1 MPTFEELGLSPEL
14 SECCRR
20 IGWKYPMPIQV
31 AVLSHALKG
40 KDVIGTSETG
50 SGKTAAFLLPIL
62 QCWLSAGRPTGYA
75 LILAP
80 TRELVLQIAETAN
93 LLMQDF
99 DYSKLTVSGAGG
111 KLNVIRLIGG
121 EDAVEQAIA
130 LAWCR
135 HHIIVATPG
144 RLLEHMKQS
153 PGFAQHHLSKMK
165 HLVLDE
171 ADRML
176 SMEFADDID
185 ALLSVFER
193 PVALLAPSKHPNRA
207 KKGQSYLDRI
217 QQEREA
223 EGNESGKK
231 ENVYQHKGA
240 RFPHPQTHLY
250 TATMTKDVGKLR
262 RAALNRDAVF
272 CGVSPSDG
280 QTGDTA
286 QTTVGQVVG
295 SAAVGLPAG
304 LAHFCLPVRR
314 TDKLAV
320 LDWLV
325 ECALKGSTEAQKM
338 GNEQEDFR
346 IIVFCA
352 RCHETRYLAGFL
364 CERGHPAVGLT
375 GRLRQSERKRVLSE
389 FCEGRAKVLV
399 ATDVA
404 SRGLDLPLV
413 AMVINYGTPLTAK
426 IYRHRVGRTA
436 RAGRRG
442 TAVTVITRD
451 DGAAYL
457 ELEAALLPP
466 ASRGAEHGSLPR
478 WPTPLPPEKT
488 GPRDRGGTCLLPM
501 STRRRLAEE
510 AWSRA
515 AKALRQEEERRIEE
529 LRAAGASS
537 ESEDGAATDRSD
549 VDQDGELELANQHW
563 ASGAAG
569 IEAARRA
576 YAEASRQR
584 KRRNATQEE
593 EGVAEL
599 GASEDEEENEG
610 RGNLQFEQPIKK
622 KRQAAAQQRKKMK
635 KKESRVKHDVLS

>member
-1 MPTFEELGLSPEL
+1 MSSPSADIISSARPIRLFEHTLQAANILGELTLCPPH
-14 SECCRR
+14 C
-20 IGWKYPMPIQV
+20 
-31 AVLSHALKG
+31 
-40 KDVIGTSETG
+40 
-50 SGKTAAFLLPIL
+50 AANP
-62 QCWLSAGRPTGYA
+62 CWLSAGQPTGYA

-80 TRELVLQIAETAN
+80 TRELVCQIVETAN

-99 DYSKLTVSGAGG
+99 DYSKMAASGTES

-121 EDAVEQAIA
+121 EDAVEQAIS

-153 PGFAQHHLSKMK
+153 PGFAQHHLSTMK

-185 ALLSVFER
+185 ALLNVFEK
-193 PVALLAPSKHPNRA
+193 PVALLAPLKHPNRTR
-207 KKGQSYLDRI
+207 KGQTYLDKI
-217 QQEREA
+217 QQARETKTT
-223 EGNESGKK
+223 ESGKK
-231 ENVYQHKGA
+231 GDPEVRRFGYCPPTLAQVLVPSVAENTYQHKGA

-250 TATMTKDVGKLR
+250 TATMTRDVGKLR
-262 RAALNRDAVF
+262 RVALNRDAVF
-272 CGVSPSDG
+272 CGVSSSSVADAAIG
-280 QTGDTA
+280 QTDGSATL
-286 QTTVGQVVG
+286 GQVVG
-295 SAAVGLPAG
+295 SAAVDLPAG

-325 ECALKGSTEAQKM
+325 ECALSGSTGAQKM
-338 GNEQEDFR
+338 EEEEGPLRMLFFSKDQNISLSDGKWLPPLHPAAINSDLVCPVLDRFLTFLVSSALDFR

-352 RCHETRYLAGFL
+352 RCHEARYLAGFL
-364 CERGHPAVGLT
+364 CERGRPAVGLT

-389 FCEGRAKVLV
+389 FSEGRAKVLV

-442 TAVTVITRD
+442 IAVTVITRD

-457 ELEAALLPP
+457 ELETALLSSSS
-466 ASRGAEHGSLPR
+466 SRGAEHRSLPR
-478 WPTPLPPEKT
+478 WPTPLPPEQA
-488 GPRDRGGTCLLPM
+488 PRDRGGIGAGLLPM

-515 AKALRQEEERRIEE
+515 AKVCLA
-529 LRAAGASS
+529 
-537 ESEDGAATDRSD
+537 
-549 VDQDGELELANQHW
+549 VDYANQTEM
-563 ASGAAG
+563 SG
-569 IEAARRA
+569 
-576 YAEASRQR
+576 
-584 KRRNATQEE
+584 
-593 EGVAEL
+593 
-599 GASEDEEENEG
+599 
-610 RGNLQFEQPIKK
+610 
-622 KRQAAAQQRKKMK
+622 
-635 KKESRVKHDVLS
+635 